1 MDFIY
6 VKTTEN
12 TISKMPL
19 VWFTRL
25 KKASEAVLQQF
36 ELWADNTWIHQE
48 DIGEDL
54 SFEGF
59 FSFKE
64 GNIGIQSQ

>member
-36 ELWADNTWIHQE
+36 ELWADNTWIH
-48 DIGEDL
+48 
-54 SFEGF
+54 
-59 FSFKE
+59 
-64 GNIGIQSQ
+64 